1 MPVRFRL
8 RAPDYP
14 RSTIPDRP
22 ENLQRCP
29 IRNQRSVCGRKLT
42 KTHHFALPRTFYAR
56 DPREVAPEL
65 LGKILMN
72 PDGRSGRIV
81 EVEAYAGAEDPAA
94 HSYRGQTKRN
104 ATMFGPPG
112 HLYVYFSYG
121 VHWCANAS
129 CGNGAGVLIRAL
141 EPLSGLERMRQSR
154 PKAKRDTELCNG
166 PGKLAQA
173 LGISGA
179 NDGADLVMGD
189 QGFRILDDGKSPLVD
204 PVQSK
209 RIGITKAAHE
219 PWRWYIAGNPNVSK
233 R

>member
-1 MPVRFRL
+1 M
-8 RAPDYP
+8 
-14 RSTIPDRP
+14 S
-22 ENLQRCP
+22 
-29 IRNQRSVCGRKLT
+29 
-42 KTHHFALPRTFYAR
+42 
-56 DPREVAPEL
+56 
-65 LGKILMN
+65 

-121 VHWCANAS
+121 MHWCANAS

-141 EPLSGLERMRQSR
+141 EPLSGLERMRLSR

-179 NDGADLVMGD
+179 NDGADLVKGD
-189 QGFRILDDGKSPLVD
+189 QGFRILDDGNPLLAD

-219 PWRWYIAGNPNVSK
+219 PWRWYIAGNPNISK